1 MLLLKGVP
9 PYVTTELQVRKAAAK
24 SRLDSKAKGTA
35 TPQRGGSV
43 GGRGKGK
50 GVGRAAPT
58 GSGAAEEALHQATA
72 ETTLTLT

>member
-1 MLLLKGVP
+1 M
-9 PYVTTELQVRKAAAK
+9 RKAAAK